1 MKEPLYEYQTRSG
14 TYRVWLEKH
23 RYANGREALILM
35 DKNGRVAC
43 ATVNLVDEPLGHR
56 EVHIKTWSENEFMLP
71 FLIKNN
77 LVTDTGKDVV
87 AGYAKARVVI
97 LRV

>member
-14 TYRVWLEKH
+14 TYKVWLEKNT
-23 RYANGREALILM
+23 YANGREALLLM
-35 DKNGRVAC
+35 DKNGQVAC
-43 ATVNLVDEPLGHR
+43 ATVNLADEALGHR
-56 EVHIKTWSENEFMLP
+56 EVFIKTWSENEYMLP

-77 LVTDTGKDVV
+77 LVTDTGRDVQD
-87 AGYAKARVVI
+87 GPAKARVVI